1 MQALDLDEGLH
12 KSGCL
17 CIGDML
23 TCPETDVLGDGHK
36 NCAPLTNIMSAH
48 SITMTYFNLMKV
60 GKEETFGVSIDDGVF
75 LGVLPC
81 SYWML
86 GTRISSVTLTCSLVM
101 VQFFSL

>member
-1 MQALDLDEGLH
+1 MH
-12 KSGCL
+12 KIGCL

-60 GKEETFGVSIDDGVF
+60 GKEETFGGSTADGVF
-75 LGVLPC
+75 LDVLPC
-81 SYWML
+81 SDWMY
-86 GTRISSVTLTCSLVM
+86 GPRISSATLTYSLVM
-101 VQFFSL
+101 GKLFSL